1 MSLAVG
7 LQLLTR
13 LNTSSFLF
21 YLNSRSF
28 NWHHS
33 CPAASFVAR
42 AVLSVSLISPRLLRR
57 APLAFTVLQVDPTWW
72 KSVSG
77 SFRKSPQ
84 PLAKVPTYRPPPS
97 DLALHWGGDSVA
109 QI

>member
-13 LNTSSFLF
+13 LNTLSFLF

-33 CPAASFVAR
+33 CPTASFVAR

-57 APLAFTVLQVDPTWW
+57 APLAFTVLQLDRTSG
-72 KSVSG
+72 KSVTG
-77 SFRKSPQ
+77 SSSK
-84 PLAKVPTYRPPPS
+84 
-97 DLALHWGGDSVA
+97 AL
-109 QI
+109 